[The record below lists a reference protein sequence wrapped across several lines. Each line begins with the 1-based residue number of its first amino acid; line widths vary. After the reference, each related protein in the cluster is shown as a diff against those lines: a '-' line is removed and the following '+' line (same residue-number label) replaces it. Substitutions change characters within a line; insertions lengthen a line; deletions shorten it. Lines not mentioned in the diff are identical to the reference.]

1 MPPNFEYRCRFDVFL
16 FLNPVDQVS
25 NVVCKTQSAYE
36 SVNAFYSA
44 NQSVFAAAASSLAN
58 LNGDS
63 TLIEATMSAFTEYC
77 PIVLKGL
84 DSLGQLHP
92 FIGGTWFDQSVLF
105 VSSLIFLLF
114 YSRDQSILVSDHHG
128 SHAKTEQQE
137 SHCAQDADAGYHDD
151 SFRVRLHI

>member
-1 MPPNFEYRCRFDVFL
+1 ML
-16 FLNPVDQVS
+16 TLLNTVDKVS
-25 NVVCKTQSAYE
+25 NAVSKTQSAYE

-63 TLIEATMSAFTEYC
+63 TAIEATMSAFTQYC

-92 FIGGTWFDQSVLF
+92 FIGG
-105 VSSLIFLLF
+105 
-114 YSRDQSILVSDHHG
+114 
-128 SHAKTEQQE
+128 A
-137 SHCAQDADAGYHDD
+137 
-151 SFRVRLHI
+151 RVRSSVNMSSQPTYLL